1 MAKKFDVLIQGGLL
15 VSGTGICRADIGIRG
30 EKILTIA
37 QGISATDAVW
47 TIDAAGKY
55 VFPGILDVHA
65 HPVYEDNIQG
75 LSRTAAHGGTTTLI
89 FYAYARPGMKLID
102 TLKAYRED
110 GLKNSFLDF
119 ALHGAI
125 FDAASQVP
133 EIPKAFEL
141 GVKSFKMFMT
151 YAKLKWMTDDYHL
164 TWAMDLIAENGGLAM
179 VHAESGLVTD
189 YIEDKSLR
197 RKEDQKEVFVKTR
210 PDYLEAEAV
219 FRAVSIA
226 AVMQCPIYIA
236 HLSSARGVFPIQQAR
251 GEGQS
256 VYAET
261 CPQYLSLTDEILQKT
276 GPLAK
281 IGPPLRYETDRTALW
296 EAIQKGTID
305 TIASDHAPKAKKIT
319 DSFFEAPFGAPS
331 AETLLTVTYDEG
343 VNTGRI
349 GVCKLV
355 QLLCENPAKI
365 FGLFPRKGILQE
377 GADADVVVFDPALAH
392 TIEQRTQHSG
402 APYTLYEGRKCLG
415 KPVFIMQRGKTV
427 VDKGEMKG
435 KPGEARFYPTRIEKV
450 KLW

>member
-1 MAKKFDVLIQGGLL
+1 MAKKFDVLIQGGLV
-15 VSGTGICRADIGIRG
+15 VSGSRIRRADVGVQG
-30 EKILTIA
+30 EKILTVA
-37 QGISATDAVW
+37 EGLSAADAVQ
-47 TIDAAGKY
+47 TIDAAGKF
-55 VFPGILDVHA
+55 VFPGILDVHT

-102 TLKAYRED
+102 TIKAYRED

-164 TWAMDLIAENGGLAM
+164 TWAMDLISENGGLAM

-219 FRAVSIA
+219 FRAISIA

-251 GEGQS
+251 GEGQW

-281 IGPPLRYETDRTALW
+281 IGPPLRYETDRMALW
-296 EAIQKGTID
+296 DAVEKGTID

-349 GVCKLV
+349 GACKLV

-377 GADADVVVFDPALAH
+377 GADADVVVFDPVLAH

-402 APYTLYEGRKCLG
+402 APYTMYEGRSCLG
-415 KPVFIMQRGKTV
+415 KPVFIMQRGKAL
-427 VDKGEMKG
+427 VDNGEMKM
-435 KPGEARFYPTRIEKV
+435 KPGEARFCPTKIEKV